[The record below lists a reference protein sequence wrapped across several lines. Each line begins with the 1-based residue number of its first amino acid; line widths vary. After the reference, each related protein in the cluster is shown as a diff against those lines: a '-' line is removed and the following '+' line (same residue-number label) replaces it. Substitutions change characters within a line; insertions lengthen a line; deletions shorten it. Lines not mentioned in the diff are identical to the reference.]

1 VKAFPDTTTG
11 KGAEHPSRAAV
22 LAAVLAAVGLG
33 AVMVAVSLWPD
44 NFAPGETLISPGARD
59 IAVSQKDTTYP
70 DSDALRFDERP
81 EAVYVYVRV
90 EDLAEGDFEA
100 RAGRTA
106 KDSVLGRMLGDSG
119 IRVVGRSDQ
128 PLGVSGE
135 GVSGVLKFAVLP
147 DPEGR
152 LPAGNYTV
160 EVYNGAGGAVGGA
173 LARKYFVVGD

>member
-106 KDSVLGRMLGDSG
+106 KDSVLGRMMGDSG

>member
-1 VKAFPDTTTG
+1 LKAFPDTTTE
-11 KGAEHPSRAAV
+11 KGPERPSRAP
-22 LAAVLAAVGLG
+22 VLAAVGLG
-33 AVMVAVSLWPD
+33 VVLVAVAVSLWPD
-44 NFAPGETLISPGARD
+44 NFSPGETLISPRAQD
-59 IAVSQKDTTYP
+59 IAVSREDTKYP

-90 EDLAEGDFEA
+90 EDLAEGDLEA

-106 KDSVLGRMLGDSG
+106 KDSVLGRMMGDGG
-119 IRVVGRSDQ
+119 IRVVGRGDQ

-135 GVSGVLKFAVLP
+135 GVSGVLKFVVRP
-147 DPEGR
+147 DSGGR

-160 EVYNGAGGAVGGA
+160 EVYNRAGGAEGGV